1 MNKISNSDEK
11 SHIAGKTQNN
21 EIATNQHDFS
31 KSNKLI
37 KYTK

>member
-11 SHIAGKTQNN
+11 SHIAGKTQNYEN
-21 EIATNQHDFS
+21 YPKHDFS